1 MVSHAEIPA
10 LRHLI
15 GKLDVAVAKRL
26 FCHIRLVELLAVNID
41 RAVGVDIY
49 PLPRSGNAALDE
61 NLISEIKR
69 NQIALLKVRAFERD
83 DDVSFRERRRHR
95 RAVDLQ
101 HRRQYRRHQHSQ
113 RRHDNQHIHRAAQRL
128 AVAPAIAKPLALGA
142 HLLDGRH
149 LHRLLFL
156 PPHTR
161 SPYF

>member
-83 DDVSFRERRRHR
+83 DDVSSES
-95 RAVDLQ
+95 VGV
-101 HRRQYRRHQHSQ
+101 
-113 RRHDNQHIHRAAQRL
+113 IEE
-128 AVAPAIAKPLALGA
+128 P
-142 HLLDGRH
+142 
-149 LHRLLFL
+149 
-156 PPHTR
+156 
-161 SPYF
+161 